1 MTRVRKA
8 RGFGHG
14 LLQAWQDLDK
24 DRVVPSEFPPDED
37 NETLLSATISIQSS
51 KNCLSAC
58 IKEKHPKDR
67 LSTANNSEMC
77 SCDRSKVD
85 GSCCK
90 TCVKENPKAWS
101 SADFLHEK
109 GLQED
114 WKSNNTVTA
123 LLKDSGAKQWAHI
136 VCSLWLPGTRCLNV
150 GTMGVFDVSGVA
162 ISYRKSVS
170 ILACMFQLFSAQD

>member
-24 DRVVPSEFPPDED
+24 HRVVSSEFPPDED
-37 NETLLSATISIQSS
+37 NETLLSASISIQSA

-58 IKEKHPKDR
+58 INEKHPKDT
-67 LSTANNSEMC
+67 LLTANNLEMC
-77 SCDRSKVD
+77 SCNRFKVEC
-85 GSCCK
+85 SSCK
-90 TCVKENPKAWS
+90 TCLKENPKAWS

-136 VCSLWLPGTRCLNV
+136 VCSLWVPGTRCLNV
-150 GTMGVFDVSGVA
+150 GTMGVFDVSSIA
-162 ISYRKSVS
+162 TSCRKSVS
-170 ILACMFQLFSAQD
+170 FLACMF